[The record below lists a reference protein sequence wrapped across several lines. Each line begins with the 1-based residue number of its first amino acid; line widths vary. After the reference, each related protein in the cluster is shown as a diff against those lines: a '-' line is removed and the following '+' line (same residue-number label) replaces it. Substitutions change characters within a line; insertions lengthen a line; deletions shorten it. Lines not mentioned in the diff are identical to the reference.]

1 MPKEK
6 KKEQSPIEMELGGLP
21 DLSGMQDMIGKM
33 MKPAKWEEKKDP
45 FKLEEVRHKNKM
57 EEIKFETD
65 GKKEIEALRFDHQ
78 MQLQRIKTAEIKK
91 SVDRR
96 AGIDFM
102 RNNK

>member
-6 KKEQSPIEMELGGLP
+6 KKQSPIEMEIGGVS
-21 DLSGMQDMIGKM
+21 DLSGMQDMVRKM
-33 MKPAKWEEKKDP
+33 MQPAKWEENPDQ

-57 EEIKFETD
+57 EELKFEID
-65 GKKEIEALRFDHQ
+65 GKKEIEGLKFDHQ

-91 SVDRR
+91 SMDRK

-102 RNNK
+102 RGNR